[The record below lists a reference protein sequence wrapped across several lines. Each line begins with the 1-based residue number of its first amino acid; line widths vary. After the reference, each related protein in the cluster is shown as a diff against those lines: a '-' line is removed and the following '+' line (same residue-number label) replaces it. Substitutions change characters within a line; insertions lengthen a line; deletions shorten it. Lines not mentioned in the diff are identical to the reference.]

1 MTKKTE
7 KSNQEIQQSMYEQ
20 LHVIAER
27 ALKKES
33 PGHSLQPTLLVNDAV
48 MRLLEQRNVDF
59 ADRCQAMAAGANI
72 IRRLL
77 VDYARRRKA
86 QKRGGSQQ
94 QNRGVSPAIIAGT
107 ARIDII
113 ELEDA
118 LESLARENPRLAEVV
133 EQKVF
138 GGMTGEEIAEYLKV
152 SLTTVNSDWRYAKAW
167 LARELRSTES
177 E

>member
-1 MTKKTE
+1 
-7 KSNQEIQQSMYEQ
+7 MYEQ

>member
-48 MRLLEQRNVDF
+48 MRLLEQRNVDI

-86 QKRGGSQQ
+86 QKRGGSEQR
-94 QNRGVSPAIIAGT
+94 NRGVSPAIIAGT
-107 ARIDII
+107 ARIDIV

-118 LESLARENPRLAEVV
+118 LESLARENPRLVEVV